1 MSSHLAGKVA
11 FITGAASG
19 IGHATAM
26 RFSENGA
33 FVVAADVDFR
43 GVTELADGI
52 TKSGRKALALNL
64 DVSVE
69 SQWEDA
75 LAETLKVF
83 GRLDVLVACAG
94 ISFAK
99 PVQEMTLDEW
109 RKVMAVNLDGA
120 FLAVKH
126 GIRAMRGRNDGTCS
140 NGGSIVLVSSASGLK
155 ATPGASAYAASK
167 AGLNMLAKSAALEC
181 AAAKDGIRINLVVPA
196 GVRTPMWASM
206 PFFQELAAAQGE
218 AAAWASLEA
227 SQPLGRFATPQEIAA
242 AIRFLASDEAATM
255 TGSEL
260 VIDGGYTA

>member
-19 IGHATAM
+19 IGRATAM
-26 RFSENGA
+26 RFSVNGA
-33 FVVAADVDFR
+33 DIVAADLDFPS
-43 GVTELADGI
+43 VTELADGI
-52 TKSGRKALALNL
+52 TNSGGRALALNL

-94 ISFAK
+94 ISYAK
-99 PVQEMTLDEW
+99 PVEEMQLDEW
-109 RKVMAVNLDGA
+109 RRVMAVNLDGA

-126 GIRAMRGRNDGTCS
+126 GIRAMRGRNS
-140 NGGSIVLVSSASGLK
+140 GSIVLVSSASGLK

-181 AAAKDGIRINLVVPA
+181 AAAKDGIRINIVVPA
-196 GVRTPMWASM
+196 GVRTPLWASM
-206 PFFQELAAAQGE
+206 PFFQELVAAQGE
-218 AAAWASLEA
+218 EAAWAGLEA

-242 AIRFLASDEAATM
+242 AIDFLTSDGAATM
-255 TGSEL
+255 TGSEM